1 MPTLNNFIMRRTDL
15 PPVEIDWLLAHARP
29 RSLPRGGVF
38 CAIGQAEH
46 EIGFLDEGILQVFA
60 LSPDG
65 RKILLDFIFAGG
77 VALAL
82 DSATK
87 GLPSEVVFEAVIP
100 CRLTV
105 LPYHLRHAAVER
117 HAGWER
123 LATRM
128 TEEMFQ
134 RKQQRH
140 MSLRSKTAR
149 QRYAELSCELP
160 EAWRSIPQHLIA
172 AYLDITPQYLST
184 LKQRA
189 EREIMTEKVSARAR
203 AAGLLVSPGEDVGR

>member
-1 MPTLNNFIMRRTDL
+1 MPTLNNFILRRTDL
-15 PPVEIDWLLAHARP
+15 PPAEIDWLLAHAKP
-29 RSLPRGGVF
+29 RVLPRGGVF
-38 CAIGQAEH
+38 CAIGQVEH

-60 LSPDG
+60 LSADG

-160 EAWRSIPQHLIA
+160 KAWRSIPQHLIA

-184 LKQRA
+184 LKQRVK
-189 EREIMTEKVSARAR
+189 REMTSVKLPKRIR
-203 AAGLLVSPGEDVGR
+203 TTGLLVSPGEDVSR